1 MTTAVKIAT
10 RDLDLGRT
18 IALWVADLLKGFLA
32 AQPSATVGIDDDG
45 LAGRPFRRG
54 GARSGVG
61 DFRAWRDERGAIRLT
76 CSSSSVFLPPRR
88 YAEGL
93 RKLLVIAGATRDAAS
108 IDHFQVIRQQQR
120 VRQRARSMLGSTEQ
134 AAPGQCLLRVDDF
147 PSPFADSE
155 EILRFHEVA
164 VAHGLPYLLAVTPFF
179 GPDGNRRPLSDREIQ
194 ILHRCASEGATLALH
209 GFSHRSRYRNYA
221 SELLSLPMA
230 TLRTERDQA
239 VAYLRQHG
247 LDVVGFVA
255 PFNTYDP
262 FTISALAERF
272 PLLCGGPESVR
283 LLGHRAGPSFLMQS
297 LYVPS
302 YRHAYDVDHQGLR
315 RFDRLLGEAAGL
327 VVPVTLHWANE
338 TREGLRSFRA
348 LCARMA
354 GRTLRWTELLSRA
367 EWVKALPAG
376 PGQDG

>member
-1 MTTAVKIAT
+1 MTAAVEIST

-18 IALWVADLLKGFLA
+18 IALWLADLLQDFITA
-32 AQPSATVGIDDDG
+32 HPSATVVIDDDG

-54 GARSGVG
+54 GAGSGAR

-88 YAEGL
+88 YTEGL
-93 RKLLVIAGATRDAAS
+93 RKLLVIAGASRDAAS
-108 IDHFQVIRQQQR
+108 IDYFQVVRQQQR
-120 VRQRARSMLGSTEQ
+120 IRQRARSVFGSTGR
-134 AAPGQCLLRVDDF
+134 AVPGQCLLRVDDF
-147 PSPFADSE
+147 PSPFAESE
-155 EILRFHEVA
+155 EFLRFHEVA
-164 VAHGLPYLLAVTPFF
+164 VEHGVPYLLAVTPFF

-194 ILHRCASEGATLALH
+194 ILHQCSSEGAALALH

-230 TLRTERDQA
+230 TLRTELDQA
-239 VAYLRQHG
+239 DAYLRQHD
-247 LDVVGFVA
+247 LDVTGFVA

-262 FTISALAERF
+262 FTISVLAERF

-302 YRHAYDVDHQGLR
+302 YRHAYDVDQQGLR
-315 RFDRLLGEAAGL
+315 QFDRLMGEAVGL
-327 VVPVTLHWANE
+327 IVPVTLHWANE
-338 TREGLRSFRA
+338 TRAGLRSFRA
-348 LCARMA
+348 LSSGMA
-354 GRTLRWTELLSRA
+354 GRTLRWTELLSRVN
-367 EWVKALPAG
+367 WVKSLRTVP
-376 PGQDG
+376 